1 MLHEPPLQNLEWH
14 LIRWNNLNQVPVLT
28 NVHITNAIQ
37 KLQVLS
43 PYSNGAPPPS
53 SSCVFCFM
61 LAALFAAL
69 SWNVTFVY
77 SSLPLRPCLQ
87 SSQTFVLALIAPI
100 QKYLILPIS
109 SNTCSYSWVN
119 MFHTDLPLG
128 TNASSIMNKG
138 KDTGGCRPSRGWGA
152 SFKSTT
158 HKAPFLQLSL
168 PLHQKRP
175 SSNHEALSMFCQA
188 CIC

>member
-1 MLHEPPLQNLEWH
+1 MPYKNYKFCPPTQMEPPHPPALVSFASCWQHYLQPSAEMSPLFTAPCPRDHVSSYHKH
-14 LIRWNNLNQVPVLT
+14 L
-28 NVHITNAIQ
+28 
-37 KLQVLS
+37 
-43 PYSNGAPPPS
+43 
-53 SSCVFCFM
+53 
-61 LAALFAAL
+61 
-69 SWNVTFVY
+69 
-77 SSLPLRPCLQ
+77 SLPWLLLSRN
-87 SSQTFVLALIAPI
+87 
-100 QKYLILPIS
+100 IS
-109 SNTCSYSWVN
+109 SNTCSYLWVN

-138 KDTGGCRPSRGWGA
+138 KDTGDCRPSRGWGA
-152 SFKSTT
+152 NFKSTT